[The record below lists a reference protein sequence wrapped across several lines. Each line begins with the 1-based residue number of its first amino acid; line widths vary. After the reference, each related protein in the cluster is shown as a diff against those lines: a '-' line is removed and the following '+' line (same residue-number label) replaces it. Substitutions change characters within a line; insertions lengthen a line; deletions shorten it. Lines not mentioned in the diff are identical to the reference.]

1 VNLSRGQ
8 STDVNGAIK
17 SAGSNDWLLVHFA
30 PGASVRLTIGNAT
43 PAADASDFQVLAFSD
58 CSSLIVMTTGTGTK
72 TLDFPDSGPHD
83 VIVRIGAN
91 PWKAATPAYTLKLEA
106 R

>member
-1 VNLSRGQ
+1 MPSR
-8 STDVNGAIK
+8 TW
-17 SAGSNDWLLVHFA
+17 SASSIL
-30 PGASVRLTIGNAT
+30 PAS
-43 PAADASDFQVLAFSD
+43 LAVSD

-91 PWKAATPAYTLKLEA
+91 PWKAATPTYTLKLEA